1 MFYTFVALSGNCI
14 IMNGSEI
21 HEVCLIIYT
30 YVGADCLI
38 LFKYKEH
45 SRRQCAGL

>member
-1 MFYTFVALSGNCI
+1 
-14 IMNGSEI
+14 MNGSEI

-30 YVGADCLI
+30 YVGAECLI

-45 SRRQCAGL
+45 QKIV